1 MTLNVKPKPLR
12 YNRIPKKIKSQ
23 HWAGTCYQRANLYIF
38 LVKAQKAFICQ
49 PFLLLREELPVP
61 IGQNIG
67 FWWKTEQEYHLYHS
81 RFGACKAGGRRIFLW
96 FTKYTFQKIYL
107 YCKTCLFHKNKKL
120 VRENGT
126 AEAKLGTNWYAKKC
140 HNRILILSIFNFY
153 FSYKYGTIKRVK
165 KISQIHAYF
174 AISCLMKGI
183 HFFIFLS

>member
-1 MTLNVKPKPLR
+1 M
-12 YNRIPKKIKSQ
+12 
-23 HWAGTCYQRANLYIF
+23 
-38 LVKAQKAFICQ
+38 KAQKAFICQ

-120 VRENGT
+120 VCENGT

-165 KISQIHAYF
+165 KISQMHAYF